1 MVIDTSAILCVLF
14 EEESAIW
21 VLEQM
26 ESHRERLL
34 MSTVNLT
41 EALIRLRSRLAQS
54 AARLESSLLSSRV
67 DFIAPSIE
75 QARLAAVARL
85 KFPLNLGD
93 CFAYALSATEN
104 CPLLALDEDFCQCDR
119 PVLIPPK
126 PTKNPG

>member
-1 MVIDTSAILCVLF
+1 MVVDTSAILCVLF

-67 DFIAPSIE
+67 EFIAPSIE

-119 PVLIPPK
+119 PVLIPPRV
-126 PTKNPG
+126 KNK